1 MPKTCIIICG
11 PTASGKTATAIALA
25 KKYNTAVI
33 SADSRQCFKELNI
46 GVAKPSNEELQAVP
60 HYFINSHTVFDDVNA
75 GSFERYALEKL
86 HYIFKENDVA
96 IVCGG
101 TGLYIN
107 ALCYGQ
113 DAIPAIDAALRK
125 QLHDLYDINGMGWL
139 TEELGKRDNAF
150 MQNGE
155 SQNPQRM
162 LRALE
167 VVMQTGNPILFYQ
180 KGAKKQRAFDIIKL
194 AINIDR
200 EILYERINNRVDVMM
215 ENGLLEEVKGLTAFK
230 QLNALQTVGYTELF
244 GYLDGECDL
253 KTAIDKIKQH
263 TRNYAKRQLTWF
275 KKDDALQWLTAHEI
289 ANFNI

>member
-11 PTASGKTATAIALA
+11 PTASGKTAAAIALA
-25 KKYNTAVI
+25 KKYNTSII

-46 GVAKPSNEELQAVP
+46 GVAKPSNTELLAVQ
-60 HYFINSHTVFDDVNA
+60 HYFINSHSSTEDVNA

-86 HYIFKENDVA
+86 HSIFKENDVA

-107 ALCYGQ
+107 ALCQGQ
-113 DAIPAIDAALRK
+113 DLIPAIDAELRK
-125 QLHDLYDINGMGWL
+125 NILDLYNANGIEWL
-139 TEELGKRDNAF
+139 QNELTKKDSNFA
-150 MQNGE
+150 QIGE
-155 SQNPQRM
+155 MQNPQRM

-167 VVMQTGNPILFYQ
+167 VVMQTGNSILFYQ
-180 KGAKKQRAFDIIKL
+180 KGAKKQRDFNIVKL

-200 EILYERINNRVDVMM
+200 ETLYERINLRVDVMM
-215 ENGLLEEVKGLTAFK
+215 ENGLLDEVKGLTECK
-230 QLNALQTVGYTELF
+230 HLNALQTVGYTELF
-244 GYLDGECDL
+244 AYLNGDYSL
-253 KTAIDKIKQH
+253 QTAVYKIKQH

-275 KKDDALQWLTAHEI
+275 KKDDALHWLTASEI